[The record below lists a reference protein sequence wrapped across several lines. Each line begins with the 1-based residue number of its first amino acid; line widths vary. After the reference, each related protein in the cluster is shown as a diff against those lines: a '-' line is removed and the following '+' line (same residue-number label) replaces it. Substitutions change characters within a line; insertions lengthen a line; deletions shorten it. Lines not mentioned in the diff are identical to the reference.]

1 MKNVLITCN
10 SKLIWLNT
18 CGEKGVGGYL
28 YAHCRGSGQKYNQ
41 FNKCL
46 SGLFIIFMILKNK
59 KKKKVNST
67 LTWLNRTHLTNNIFI
82 FIDMSFIHQNILSF
96 YNVSFKITPKILVF
110 KKVDIYT
117 TSTTVSRCMMIS

>member
-18 CGEKGVGGYL
+18 CGEKGVGVTCIHIVEVLVRNITSLTMFVGAVYHF
-28 YAHCRGSGQKYNQ
+28 YDSKKQKT
-41 FNKCL
+41 KP
-46 SGLFIIFMILKNK
+46 
-59 KKKKVNST
+59 KVDFT

-82 FIDMSFIHQNILSF
+82 YIDMSFIHQNILSF

>member
-1 MKNVLITCN
+1 
-10 SKLIWLNT
+10 
-18 CGEKGVGGYL
+18 
-28 YAHCRGSGQKYNQ
+28 
-41 FNKCL
+41 
-46 SGLFIIFMILKNK
+46 MILKNK
-59 KKKKVNST
+59 KKNPKVDFT

-82 FIDMSFIHQNILSF
+82 YIDMSFIHQNILSF

>member
-1 MKNVLITCN
+1 
-10 SKLIWLNT
+10 
-18 CGEKGVGGYL
+18 
-28 YAHCRGSGQKYNQ
+28 
-41 FNKCL
+41 
-46 SGLFIIFMILKNK
+46 MILKNK
-59 KKKKVNST
+59 KKKPKVDFT